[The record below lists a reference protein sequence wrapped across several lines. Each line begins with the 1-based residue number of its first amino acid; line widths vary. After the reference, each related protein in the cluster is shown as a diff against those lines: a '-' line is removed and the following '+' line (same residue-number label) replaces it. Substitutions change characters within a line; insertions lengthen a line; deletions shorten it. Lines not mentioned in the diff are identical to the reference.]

1 MVFHNINFYSTTLT
15 SD

>member
-1 MVFHNINFYSTTLT
+1 MVFHNINFYSTTLI